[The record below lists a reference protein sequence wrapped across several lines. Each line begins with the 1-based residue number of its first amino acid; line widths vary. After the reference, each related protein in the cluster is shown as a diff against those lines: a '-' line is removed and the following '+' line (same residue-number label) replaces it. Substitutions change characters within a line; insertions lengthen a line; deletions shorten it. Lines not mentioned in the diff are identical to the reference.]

1 LIEVGK
7 RLPAHSGVKEKE
19 MFKETFI
26 VVRPS
31 FALTTLIVVLVL
43 GCAVAL
49 PVTASAD
56 VPVYNDLWDIS
67 QGTTVTGN
75 SPVLNNAANLIGGAI
90 GIEAGNVLF
99 WDSYPAGT
107 VHWVEWQTTAPVT
120 VRRFNLVANHEAIT
134 RRSMNNFALYA
145 WSGGAW
151 LTLYDQAVAL
161 PYGGGPNY
169 ANPTILE
176 LNALVDNVVSADQF
190 RAEFTQASTEPAA
203 KGPRII
209 ELDGSPIPEPTT
221 LGLLT
226 ISGLAALR
234 RRRRR

>member
-1 LIEVGK
+1 
-7 RLPAHSGVKEKE
+7 

-31 FALTTLIVVLVL
+31 FTSTTLFAVLVL

-49 PVTASAD
+49 PVTAIAD
-56 VPVYNDLWDIS
+56 VPVYDDLWDVS

-75 SPVLNNAANLIGGAI
+75 SPVLNSGANLIGGAS

-99 WDSYPAGT
+99 SDSYPAGT
-107 VHWVEWQTTAPVT
+107 VHWVEWLTTAPVT
-120 VRRFNLVANHEAIT
+120 VRQFNLVANHETIT
-134 RRSMNNFALYA
+134 RRSMDHFALYA
-145 WSGGAW
+145 WSGGDW
-151 LTLYDQAVAL
+151 LTLYDQDVPL

-169 ANPTILE
+169 ANTTILE
-176 LNALVDNVVSADQF
+176 LNALVDNVVSADKF
-190 RAEFTQASTEPAA
+190 RAEFTQYSTEPAA
-203 KGPRII
+203 KGPRIF

-221 LGLLT
+221 LGLLA
-226 ISGLAALR
+226 IGGLAALR